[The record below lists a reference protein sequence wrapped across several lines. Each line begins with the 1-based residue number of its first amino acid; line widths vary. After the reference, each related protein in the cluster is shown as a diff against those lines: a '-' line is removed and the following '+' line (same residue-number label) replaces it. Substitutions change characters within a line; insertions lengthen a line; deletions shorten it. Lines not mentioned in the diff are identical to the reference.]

1 MKSSS
6 AVFRA
11 LSIALLAAVVLYFG
25 VQGCRYLTDPYSTT
39 LAYRSSSE
47 ESISL
52 TGWLVRDEEP
62 LQGPSGTLQQMLRE
76 GEKAAAGETV
86 VTVYSDARRA
96 RHRQPGF
103 GSRSCSSSSCSS
115 RWNPISTATPRSSS
129 TAPSPTASSPCAV
142 SSRTGIIPPPRRTSP
157 RSRPPFSSAA
167 TATPPARRSSPASIR
182 SSPSSRACAPR
193 SLEPSAS
200 GPRSRGSTAPPAT
213 ATRMSSR
220 RTRWRI

>member
-52 TGWLVRDEEP
+52 TGWLVRDEVP

-86 VTVYSDARRA
+86 VTVYSNAGALDTV
-96 RHRQPGF
+96 
-103 GSRSCSSSSCSS
+103 SR
-115 RWNPISTATPRSSS
+115 
-129 TAPSPTASSPCAV
+129 
-142 SSRTGIIPPPRRTSP
+142 
-157 RSRPPFSSAA
+157 
-167 TATPPARRSSPASIR
+167 IR
-182 SSPSSRACAPR
+182 
-193 SLEPSAS
+193 
-200 GPRSRGSTAPPAT
+200 
-213 ATRMSSR
+213 
-220 RTRWRI
+220 

>member
-86 VTVYSDARRA
+86 VTVYSDAGA
-96 RHRQPGF
+96 LDTV
-103 GSRSCSSSSCSS
+103 SRIREQELQLEQLQFALESYLDSDAALKLDSSITDSILTL
-115 RWNPISTATPRSSS
+115 RGELADGDYSTASEN
-129 TAPSPTASSPCAV
+129 V
-142 SSRTGIIPPPRRTSP
+142 SAISIVFVSRLTEN
-157 RSRPPFSSAA
+157 F
-167 TATPPARRSSPASIR
+167 ARLYLLSNIS
-182 SSPSSRACAPR
+182 
-193 SLEPSAS
+193 
-200 GPRSRGSTAPPAT
+200 
-213 ATRMSSR
+213 
-220 RTRWRI
+220 

>member
-62 LQGPSGTLQQMLRE
+62 AAWFLAQRYVGTDGVARTRRGVVASLGVDATEVLRL
-76 GEKAAAGETV
+76 
-86 VTVYSDARRA
+86 
-96 RHRQPGF
+96 
-103 GSRSCSSSSCSS
+103 
-115 RWNPISTATPRSSS
+115 PISGLGLDLLAGGERLH
-129 TAPSPTASSPCAV
+129 ALHQ
-142 SSRTGIIPPPRRTSP
+142 
-157 RSRPPFSSAA
+157 
-167 TATPPARRSSPASIR
+167 
-182 SSPSSRACAPR
+182 SSPSISLRTKMRDSLPR
-193 SLEPSAS
+193 YQRKSGAFHQPTSLSVK
-200 GPRSRGSTAPPAT
+200 
-213 ATRMSSR
+213 
-220 RTRWRI
+220 

>member
-52 TGWLVRDEEP
+52 TGWLVRDEVP

-86 VTVYSDARRA
+86 VTVYSNA
-96 RHRQPGF
+96 RHRQPNSGA
-103 GSRSCSSSSCSS
+103 GAAARAAAVRAGVLSRQ
-115 RWNPISTATPRSSS
+115 
-129 TAPSPTASSPCAV
+129 
-142 SSRTGIIPPPRRTSP
+142 RRRAQARQLHHRQHP
-157 RSRPPFSSAA
+157 H
-167 TATPPARRSSPASIR
+167 PAR
-182 SSPSSRACAPR
+182 
-193 SLEPSAS
+193 
-200 GPRSRGSTAPPAT
+200 
-213 ATRMSSR
+213 
-220 RTRWRI
+220 

>member
-25 VQGCRYLTDPYSTT
+25 VQGYRYLTDPYSTT

-76 GEKAAAGETV
+76 GEKSAAGETV
-86 VTVYSDARRA
+86 VTVYSDAGALDTVNRIQEQELQLEQLQFA
-96 RHRQPGF
+96 LE
-103 GSRSCSSSSCSS
+103 SYLDL
-115 RWNPISTATPRSSS
+115 
-129 TAPSPTASSPCAV
+129 
-142 SSRTGIIPPPRRTSP
+142 
-157 RSRPPFSSAA
+157 
-167 TATPPARRSSPASIR
+167 
-182 SSPSSRACAPR
+182 
-193 SLEPSAS
+193 SL
-200 GPRSRGSTAPPAT
+200 
-213 ATRMSSR
+213 
-220 RTRWRI
+220 IHI

>member
-52 TGWLVRDEEP
+52 TGWLVRDEVP

-86 VTVYSDARRA
+86 VDAHNLNFHNVPLRKILSDAF
-96 RHRQPGF
+96 PGIPVYIANDAN
-103 GSRSCSSSSCSS
+103 G
-115 RWNPISTATPRSSS
+115 A
-129 TAPSPTASSPCAV
+129 ALAELY
-142 SSRTGIIPPPRRTSP
+142 TGA
-157 RSRPPFSSAA
+157 FE
-167 TATPPARRSSPASIR
+167 
-182 SSPSSRACAPR
+182 
-193 SLEPSAS
+193 LE
-200 GPRSRGSTAPPAT
+200 
-213 ATRMSSR
+213 
-220 RTRWRI
+220 